1 MIEPTS
7 NNFFKKRILIIWAL
21 LSLICLANALPQEGD
36 YQTVAASAKVS
47 GVTGWQVYSGGAWVG
62 ATVPLSNYQP
72 SFTGDIYYGDN
83 FYVDVDFHITGDII
97 ATSTNS
103 NLTIIVENNAT
114 FTSSGEYEMR
124 QLRVLA
130 GTKFVNLGTVNAT
143 DPNSRI
149 NLLGGP
155 TMGGGGVLE
164 NHSTINLA
172 GLLYAYQNAKIVSK
186 EGATIIGTGRG
197 QNYSHNNMGFIIEIA
212 NEGGFDE
219 AFQLTGIGGARFNN
233 VSYVFNGNTDQVT
246 GTLPGNVYSV
256 DVNSG
261 HKLTLSAQ
269 VNMTS
274 VTNAARGEPYFH
286 VKNGSTLDVG
296 SYIISSAINGTSV
309 FYLDPGTTII
319 TSHPDGISSQ
329 KVNGKISSG
338 SIQTNHAV
346 YSSEANYTYTGNHP
360 NQVSGCFET
369 TPDPTTVFDFTVLNP
384 NGLTLCPLYT
394 AANPLIISGV
404 LYVIGPGELHGFYEV
419 ITLPVTL
426 SYLNAYYNGFDS
438 VVIQWETQSETD
450 NLGFYI
456 LRSEDAD
463 AANANTVS
471 PLIPSANSS
480 QGAVY
485 YFEDKELY
493 HDGTYHYW
501 LQDVSLSGKIFTH
514 GPILVQVFLKAGG
527 NYVPELP
534 FTTGLIRN
542 YPNPFNPKTQLEFY
556 LERNANATF
565 EVFNLKGQLVDYF
578 TLFNKSKGFHR
589 HTWEPQLSSGIYI
602 VRFTAD
608 GRTNSRRVII
618 AK

>member
-36 YQTVAASAKVS
+36 YQTVATSARVS
-47 GVTGWQVYSGGAWVG
+47 GVTGWQVYSGGTWVD
-62 ATVPLSNYQP
+62 ATVPLSSHQP
-72 SFTGDIYYGDN
+72 SFAGDIYANHY
-83 FYVDVDFHITGDII
+83 FIVDADFHITGDVYSASANI
-97 ATSTNS
+97 
-103 NLTIIVENNAT
+103 LTDLVGNIT
-114 FTSSGEYEMR
+114 FTSSGTCQIGQMR
-124 QLRVLA
+124 IDA
-130 GTKFVNLGTVNAT
+130 GAKFINLGNVTT
-143 DPNSRI
+143 YPNSTI
-149 NLLGGP
+149 LLMAGP
-155 TMGGGGVLE
+155 TMGEGGTLE
-164 NHSTINLA
+164 NHGNINISGSLSA
-172 GLLYAYQNAKIVSK
+172 RKNAKIISK
-186 EGATIIGTGRG
+186 EGATITGNGRARST
-197 QNYSHNNMGFIIEIA
+197 YSGSDGCMIEIA
-212 NEGGFDE
+212 NVGGFNE
-219 AFQLTGIGGARFNN
+219 AFQLTGGALLSN
-233 VSYVFNGNTDQVT
+233 VSYVFNGNADQET
-246 GTLPGNVYSV
+246 GTLPGTVYSL
-256 DVNSG
+256 DVISG

-269 VNMTS
+269 VNMYS
-274 VTNAARGEPYFH
+274 ITNVHRGDPYFRVH
-286 VKNGSTLDVG
+286 EGSTLDVG
-296 SYIISSAINGTSV
+296 SYLISSQINGTSV
-309 FYLDPGTTII
+309 FYLDAGATIV
-319 TSHPDGISSQ
+319 TAHAQGISSERTA
-329 KVNGKISSG
+329 NGKIESG
-338 SIQTNHAV
+338 SIQTNYAV

-360 NQVSGCFET
+360 NQFSGCFET

-456 LRSEDAD
+456 LRSEDGD

-485 YFEDKELY
+485 YFEDKELD

-608 GRTNSRRVII
+608 GRTNTRRVII